1 MKVIIELTED
11 SDIKIY
17 MQAVKMYLAIEEFAG
32 YLRNQDKYS
41 DNDVTEVR
49 EKFHEILRENE
60 VSLG

>member
-1 MKVIIELTED
+1 MKVTIELTDEE
-11 SDIKIY
+11 DIKVY
-17 MQAVKMYLAIEEFAG
+17 TQAVKMYRAIDEFRA